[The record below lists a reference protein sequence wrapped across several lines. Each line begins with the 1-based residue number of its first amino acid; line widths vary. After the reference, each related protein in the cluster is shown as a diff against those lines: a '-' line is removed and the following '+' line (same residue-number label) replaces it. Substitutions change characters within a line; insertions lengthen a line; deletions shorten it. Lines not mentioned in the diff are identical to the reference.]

1 MRYSLVNRFR
11 GALLGAF
18 ISEQQVSGSVLLSNT
33 VISGCKSLVHLG
45 RLDTDNLIKF
55 KLDPNLKEYQ
65 VQCVLAALPVALFF
79 HENPIK
85 LRQNL
90 LEVVK
95 IWGGDLIL
103 RDIVLVFGYA
113 IALSLQERL
122 TPSSLIPQLVAFLG
136 ETSTEIPQQLLKVQE
151 LWLQKASLEH
161 VKGEFRRENQL
172 SEMIAIP
179 TVVNYALYYFISS
192 LEDFQLSVLR
202 SSQSKDLFPAV
213 SIVTGVLSGAHNS
226 ISGIPVFWQAYNWQA
241 DKSSSHSS
249 QTTEN
254 SFREII
260 ELSDQ
265 LFAVWSGIYDFN
277 SLTNRD
283 RFGRFTVVSARM
295 VKWD

>member
-18 ISEQQVSGSVLLSNT
+18 VSEQQVSGNILLSST
-33 VISGCKSLVHLG
+33 VISGCKDLVHLG
-45 RLDTDNLIKF
+45 RLDAGKLI
-55 KLDPNLKEYQ
+55 NLKPDLNLPEHQ
-65 VQCVLAALPVALFF
+65 VECVLAALPVALFF

-103 RDIVLVFGYA
+103 QDVVLAFGYA

-122 TPSSLIPQLVAFLG
+122 TPNNLIPQLVAFLG
-136 ETSTEIPQQLLKVQE
+136 ETSTEIPQQLLKVEE
-151 LWLQKASLEH
+151 LWLQRVSLEH

-172 SEMIAIP
+172 SDLIA
-179 TVVNYALYYFISS
+179 VVFYCFISS

-202 SSQSKDLFPAV
+202 SSQSQDLFPAV
-213 SIVTGVLSGAHNS
+213 SIVTGVLSGAYNS
-226 ISGIPVFWQAYNWQA
+226 ITGIPIFWQN
-241 DKSSSHSS
+241 SSLVAESS
-249 QTTEN
+249 L
-254 SFREII
+254 REIV

-277 SLTNRD
+277 NSTNHD
-283 RFGRFTVVSARM
+283 MFSKFTVVSARM